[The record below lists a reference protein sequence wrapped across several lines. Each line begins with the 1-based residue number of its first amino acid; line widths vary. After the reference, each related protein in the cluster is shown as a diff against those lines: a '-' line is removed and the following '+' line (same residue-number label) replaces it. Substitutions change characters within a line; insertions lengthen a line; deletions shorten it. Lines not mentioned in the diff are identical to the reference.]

1 MTLVLAQAGIIRNPK
16 LRHKVV
22 SRWRMI
28 TYIDMVRYLIRYVHR
43 AVVLLIN
50 KPLHHLFAMSQL
62 QWRAYFC
69 LEPLR
74 SGGRA
79 VW

>member
-43 AVVLLIN
+43 PVFLLIN
-50 KPLHHLFAMSQL
+50 KPPHNLFAISQL
-62 QWRAYFC
+62 QWCAYLC
-69 LEPLR
+69 LEPPR
-74 SGGRA
+74 SGGCA
-79 VW
+79 VR